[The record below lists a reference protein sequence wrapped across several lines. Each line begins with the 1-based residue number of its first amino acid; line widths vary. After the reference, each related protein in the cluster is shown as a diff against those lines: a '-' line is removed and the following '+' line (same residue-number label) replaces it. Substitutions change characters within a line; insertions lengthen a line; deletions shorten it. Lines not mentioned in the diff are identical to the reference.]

1 MAFVGIEFGLMAMAM
16 ACAFAWP
23 GLGAGWFA
31 RVERIFA
38 RLARRKG
45 FAAATVGVSAVV
57 LRLALLPLFPIPLPF
72 VPDDFSFL
80 LACDTFAHGRLANP
94 TPAMW
99 THFESIHIT
108 MQPTYQSMYF
118 PGQGLLLAAGQRLLG
133 HPWFGLLAA
142 AGLLCG
148 VLTWMLQAW
157 LPPNWALL
165 GGIIAVIR
173 LGLFSDWIN
182 TYHTAGTL
190 AALGG
195 ALMLG
200 ALPRLV
206 KTARLRYGLLMSVG
220 VVLVGL
226 TRPYEGVLLCVPVA
240 VMLGHWMWKGKNRRR
255 AVLQARRAALPA
267 ALLVCAG
274 AWMGYYDLKAFGKAT
289 TLPYTINRDTYAIVP
304 YYFWQ
309 HVRPAPVYRSEDLR
323 IFYEKEEMDFYNK
336 IHSVKGFLPFT
347 LAKAGMALL
356 FYAGP
361 ALLPPLIMLRRLFL
375 DRRIRFLVIC
385 SLVLMAGMII
395 EIYLMPYYVAPFT
408 AAFYALGLQAMRH
421 MRVWRPEGMP
431 MGITAV
437 RFLVFL
443 CVALCGVRIFAKPL
457 HVSPPEW
464 PPSNWNLSWIGP
476 EHFGTERAQV
486 EAQLSKLPGGQ
497 LAIVRYAPGHH
508 PIDEW
513 VYNGADIDHAKVI
526 WARDMGPAEDLELI
540 RYYRDRSVWLI
551 EPDQSEAG
559 ANPAGVSPYPFEE
572 SME

>member
-1 MAFVGIEFGLMAMAM
+1 MTFVGIEFGLMVIAM

-23 GLGAGWFA
+23 GLGAGGFA
-31 RVERIFA
+31 RVERVFA

-45 FAAATVGVSAVV
+45 LAATAVGVSAIL

-80 LACDTFAHGRLANP
+80 LACDTFVHGRLSNP

-118 PGQGLLLAAGQRLLG
+118 PGHGLLLAAGQALFG
-133 HPWFGLLAA
+133 HPWFGLLVA
-142 AGLLCG
+142 AGIFCG

-157 LPPNWALL
+157 LPPTWALL

-195 ALMLG
+195 ALVLG
-200 ALPRLV
+200 ALPRLM

-220 VVLVGL
+220 VVLVAS
-226 TRPYEGVLLCVPVA
+226 TRPYEGVLLCLPTAVA
-240 VMLGHWMWKGKNRRR
+240 LGHWMWKGKNRPR
-255 AVLQARRAALPA
+255 AMVLAKRAALPA
-267 ALLVCAG
+267 ALLVCAA

-289 TLPYTINRDTYAIVP
+289 TLPYTIDRATYAVAP

-309 HVRPAPVYRSEDLR
+309 HPRPAPVYRSDDMR

-336 IHSVKGFLPFT
+336 IHSVRGFLPFT
-347 LAKAGMALL
+347 LVKAGMALL

-361 ALLPPLIMLRRLFL
+361 ALLPPLIMMRRLFL
-375 DRRIRFLVIC
+375 DRRIRFLVVC
-385 SLVLMAGMII
+385 SLVLMAGMIV

-408 AAFYALGLQAMRH
+408 AAFYVLGLQATRH
-421 MRVWRPEGMP
+421 LRVWKPEGRP
-431 MGITAV
+431 IGLTAV

-443 CVALCGVRIFAKPL
+443 CVALGAARIFAKPL
-457 HVSPPEW
+457 HVAPLEW
-464 PPSNWNLSWIGP
+464 PPSNWNMTWIGP
-476 EHFGTERAQV
+476 EHFGIERAQV
-486 EAQLSKLPGGQ
+486 EAQLTNLPGGQ
-497 LAIVRYAPGHH
+497 LAIVRYGANHH

-513 VYNGADIDHAKVI
+513 VYNQSDIDHAKVI
-526 WARDMGPAEDLELI
+526 WARDMGSAGNLELI
-540 RYYRDRSVWLI
+540 RYYRDRSVWLV
-551 EPDQSEAG
+551 EPDQNDAG
-559 ANPAGVSPYPFEE
+559 ASPARVSPYPFEE
-572 SME
+572 SR

>member
-1 MAFVGIEFGLMAMAM
+1 MAFVGIEFGLMAIAM

-23 GLGAGWFA
+23 GLGAGGFA
-31 RVERIFA
+31 RVEKFFA

-45 FAAATVGVSAVV
+45 WAAAAVGVSAIV
-57 LRLALLPLFPIPLPF
+57 LRLTLLPLFPIPLPF

-80 LACDTFAHGRLANP
+80 LACDTFVHGRLSNP

-99 THFESIHIT
+99 GHFESIHIT

-118 PGQGLLLAAGQRLLG
+118 PGQGLLLAAGQALLM
-133 HPWFGLLAA
+133 HPWFGLLLA
-142 AGLLCG
+142 AGIFCG
-148 VLTWMLQAW
+148 VLTWMLQTW

-195 ALMLG
+195 ALVLG
-200 ALPRLV
+200 ALPRLM
-206 KTARLRYGLLMSVG
+206 KTARFKYGMLLSIG
-220 VVLVGL
+220 IVLVAY
-226 TRPYEGVLLCVPVA
+226 TRPYEGTLLCLPVA
-240 VMLGHWMWKGKNRRR
+240 VMLGRWMLKGKNRPR
-255 AVLQARRAALPA
+255 AMVLARRAALPV

-274 AWMGYYDLKAFGKAT
+274 AWMGYYDQKAFGKAT
-289 TLPYTINRDTYAIVP
+289 MLPYTVDRATYAVAP

-309 HVRPAPVYRSEDLR
+309 HPRPAPAYRSEEMR
-323 IFYEKEEMDFYNK
+323 TFYEKEEMDFYYK

-347 LAKAGMALL
+347 LAKVAMALL

-361 ALLPPLIMLRRLFL
+361 ALLPPLMMMRRLFL
-375 DRRIRFLVIC
+375 DRRMRFLVLC
-385 SLVLMAGMII
+385 TLVLAAGMIV

-421 MRVWRPEGMP
+421 MRVWKPEGKP
-431 MGITAV
+431 MGIAAV

-443 CVALCGVRIFAKPL
+443 CVALGGVRIFAMPL
-457 HVSPPEW
+457 HVAPPEW

-476 EHFGTERAQV
+476 ERFGVERAQV

-497 LAIVRYAPGHH
+497 LAIVRYGAGHH

-513 VYNGADIDHAKVI
+513 VYNRANIDDAKVI
-526 WARDMGPAEDLELI
+526 WARDIGTAGNLELI
-540 RYYRDRSVWLI
+540 QYYRDRSVWLI
-551 EPDQSEAG
+551 EPD
-559 ANPAGVSPYPFEE
+559 ANPARVSQYPFEE
-572 SME
+572 PKQ

>member
-1 MAFVGIEFGLMAMAM
+1 MKFAAIEFGLTAIAM

-23 GLGAGWFA
+23 GFGAGWFV
-31 RVERIFA
+31 RGERIFA

-45 FAAATVGVSAVV
+45 LAAVTVGVSAIV

-80 LACDTFAHGRLANP
+80 LASDTFAHGRLANP

-118 PGQGLLLAAGQRLLG
+118 PGQGLLLAAGQALLG
-133 HPWFGLLAA
+133 HPWFGLLVA

-157 LPPNWALL
+157 LPANWALL
-165 GGIIAVIR
+165 GGFIAVIR

-195 ALMLG
+195 ALVLG
-200 ALPRLV
+200 ALPRLM
-206 KTARLRYGLLMSVG
+206 KTARFRYSLLMSIG
-220 VVLVGL
+220 VVLVGF
-226 TRPYEGVLLCVPVA
+226 TRPYEGVLLCLPVA
-240 VMLGHWMWKGKNRRR
+240 VMLGHWIWKGKNRLRKI
-255 AVLQARRAALPA
+255 VLARRAALPA
-267 ALLVCAG
+267 ALVVCAA

-289 TLPYTINRDTYAIVP
+289 TLPYTINRNTYAIVP
-304 YYFWQ
+304 YYIWQ
-309 HVRPAPVYRSEDLR
+309 HLRPAPAYRSEDMR

-347 LAKAGMALL
+347 LAKIGMALL

-361 ALLPPLIMLRRLFL
+361 ALLPPLIMVRRVLL
-375 DRRIRFLVIC
+375 DRRMRLLVIC
-385 SLVLMAGMII
+385 SLVLMAGMLI

-408 AAFYALGLQAMRH
+408 AVFYAIGLQAMRH
-421 MRVWRPEGMP
+421 LRVWRPEGRP

-443 CVALCGVRIFAKPL
+443 CVALCGVRMFTKPL
-457 HVSPPEW
+457 DLAPPEW
-464 PPSNWNLSWIGP
+464 PPSNWNMSWIGP
-476 EHFGTERAQV
+476 EHFGVERVQV
-486 EAQLSKLPGGQ
+486 EAQLNRQPGGQ
-497 LAIVRYAPGHH
+497 LAIVLYASDHH

-513 VYNGADIDHAKVI
+513 VYNRADIDHAKVI
-526 WARDMGPAEDLELI
+526 WARDMGSAGNAELI
-540 RYYRDRSVWLI
+540 RYYRDRSVWLV
-551 EPDQSEAG
+551 EPDAI
-559 ANPAGVSPYPFEE
+559 PARVRPYPFEE
-572 SME
+572 SR